1 MNWGNQKICRFSHG
15 QVWTLEV
22 GHRGRDGVMII
33 FRPGGHRIVP
43 SGNETWPEK
52 HQFIFHLWKL
62 SYFYIILLGI
72 FKCHWAMFD
81 CWPTCYMFFFLKN
94 PRISPCE
101 SSKYGTDPRESM
113 MYHEANGKSQSIVPV
128 VPLFR
133 WSNMEMTCEMMEKIH
148 HVLWKVHHVQWI
160 YSSSGVVVSC
170 GVFTTDS
177 CRWSVLGCRPFQ
189 AASTT
194 TSASAEI
201 LRAIFNGNG

>member
-81 CWPTCYMFFFLKN
+81 CWPTCYMFFFKESSNIALWILKIWDRPARIDDVPRGKWKIPINCCSLVPLIKHGNDMWNDGKN
-94 PRISPCE
+94 PSCSME
-101 SSKYGTDPRESM
+101 SSSCSM
-113 MYHEANGKSQSIVPV
+113 
-128 VPLFR
+128 
-133 WSNMEMTCEMMEKIH
+133 
-148 HVLWKVHHVQWI
+148 
-160 YSSSGVVVSC
+160 
-170 GVFTTDS
+170 D
-177 CRWSVLGCRPFQ
+177 
-189 AASTT
+189 
-194 TSASAEI
+194 I
-201 LRAIFNGNG
+201 LI